1 MCYVIVC
8 GVVLLSDVPSNDKCL
23 ICYEV
28 YASSQVARAWTVD
41 ISPVHAYGYLFFQDA
56 SLSDMM
62 AELFSLSVY
71 RTVQDGDALSTNRR
85 FPIIPSSLC
94 S

>member
-1 MCYVIVC
+1 M
-8 GVVLLSDVPSNDKCL
+8 LSDASSNDKRTSY
-23 ICYEV
+23 YEV

-56 SLSDMM
+56 SPSDMM

-71 RTVQDGDALSTNRR
+71 WTVQDGDALSLNGQL
-85 FPIIPSSLC
+85 PIIVGSL
-94 S
+94 

>member
-1 MCYVIVC
+1 M
-8 GVVLLSDVPSNDKCL
+8 LSDASSNDKRTSY
-23 ICYEV
+23 YEV

-56 SLSDMM
+56 SPSDMM

-71 RTVQDGDALSTNRR
+71 RTVQDGDALSLNGQL
-85 FPIIPSSLC
+85 PIIVGSL
-94 S
+94 